1 MDTTA
6 AADIFSDEKVVTL
19 ICLGA
24 ATAAN
29 CIPCFEH
36 LYERAHNAGLTQKE
50 IHGAAQLASVVKK
63 GAHLALKSSI
73 DELMGS
79 PDETHAAEPRQ
90 PCGCSSPGPAS
101 NCTGNP

>member
-1 MDTTA
+1 MDTIETT
-6 AADIFSDEKVVTL
+6 DIFKDEKTVAL

-36 LYERAHNAGLTQKE
+36 LYEKAHQAGLTAKE
-50 IHGAAQLASVVKK
+50 IQGAAQLAAIVKK

-73 DELMGS
+73 DELLGTDFEAC
-79 PDETHAAEPRQ
+79 DELPQQ
-90 PCGCSSPGPAS
+90 PCGCATPGSAKS
-101 NCTGNP
+101 CV

>member
-1 MDTTA
+1 MDTTTA
-6 AADIFSDEKVVTL
+6 TEIFNDEKIVTL

-36 LYERAHNAGLTQKE
+36 LYEKATHAGLTQEE
-50 IHGAAQLASVVKK
+50 IRGAAQLASVVKK

-73 DELMGS
+73 DELLGTDS
-79 PDETHAAEPRQ
+79 ETREALPQQ
-90 PCGCSSPGPAS
+90 PCGCTPAKTTQ
-101 NCTGNP
+101 NCAG

>member
-6 AADIFSDEKVVTL
+6 ATDIFNDEKIVTL

-36 LYERAHNAGLTQKE
+36 LYEKAQHAGLTQAE
-50 IHGAAQLASVVKK
+50 IRGAAQLAAVVKK
-63 GAHLALKSSI
+63 GAHLALKSTI
-73 DELMGS
+73 DDLLGTDFKAR
-79 PDETHAAEPRQ
+79 DEMRPQ
-90 PCGCSSPGPAS
+90 PCGCGVSDTAQSCAG
-101 NCTGNP
+101 

>member
-1 MDTTA
+1 MDTTTA
-6 AADIFSDEKVVTL
+6 TDIFNDEKIVTF

-36 LYERAHNAGLTQKE
+36 LYEKAHHAGLSQKE

-63 GAHLALKSSI
+63 GAHLALKSTI
-73 DELMGS
+73 DDLLGTQNDSHEEL
-79 PDETHAAEPRQ
+79 PQQ
-90 PCGCSSPGPAS
+90 PCGCTSPDTPA
-101 NCTGNP
+101 NCAGN